1 MPSATAAAKPPQKL
15 AEKPKLV
22 RGPHAERTAAMQQ
35 RLIDTAIQCLYEL
48 GYAATTTQLVMDR
61 AGVSRG
67 ALLHHFPT
75 KVDLMVAVANFAA
88 RFQNRTVRTYLAQ
101 VPEGM
106 PMYLALTKATW
117 EVNIQPPATALLE
130 IMMAARADAALAER
144 LSKVVETFEN
154 QQREDVWRM
163 AESLGITDQAAVEA
177 MIRLHRAAMRGLAIE
192 LNLQKNRAAVD
203 ASVDIL
209 ESYKRFLTG
218 KLLTGEDL

>member
-1 MPSATAAAKPPQKL
+1 MSSAAAAPKPTD
-15 AEKPKLV
+15 KPKLV

-75 KVDLMVAVANFAA
+75 KVDLMVAVANYAA
-88 RFQNRTVRTYLAQ
+88 RHQNRAVGKKLAHT
-101 VPEGM
+101 PEGM
-106 PMYLALTKATW
+106 PLYLAITRATW
-117 EVNIQPPATALLE
+117 EVTVEPPATALLE
-130 IMMAARADAALAER
+130 IMMAARADALLAER
-144 LSKVVETFEN
+144 LSKVVEDFEN
-154 QQREDVWRM
+154 RQRADVWRI
-163 AESLGITDQAAVEA
+163 AEGLGIQDQARVEA

-192 LNLQKNRAAVD
+192 LNLQKNRSQVE
-203 ASVDIL
+203 ASIDIL

-218 KLLTGEDL
+218 KLLTGEEL